1 LENFSWI
8 DICSL
13 QEAQQD
19 ISLDPVLQALPA
31 CPHLK
36 HATIFTKCASTDTVR
51 NLMHSPRLT
60 SLSLKLNTE
69 HWLAVANEIQHGRN
83 KIRVLG
89 LAMFE
94 GTSSEATAA
103 LKAIASAIRRDRNLV
118 GLMVGLTNGFMDEE
132 GVALAEAL
140 TVIKTLRWVVL
151 ADTSTDVH
159 TRATLGAR
167 AYEAFSAMLRVNTSL
182 TRLDL
187 PPLDRAGGDQR
198 LVESY
203 DQMRIEQG
211 LNKVAVENYCH
222 RTRRR
227 EGRGSMPCTS

>member
-1 LENFSWI
+1 
-8 DICSL
+8 
-13 QEAQQD
+13 
-19 ISLDPVLQALPA
+19 
-31 CPHLK
+31 
-36 HATIFTKCASTDTVR
+36 
-51 NLMHSPRLT
+51 MHSPRLT

-211 LNKVAVENYCH
+211 LNKV
-222 RTRRR
+222 
-227 EGRGSMPCTS
+227 GRGKLLSSNQTTRGAWIDALHELNVTNADDTSAFQVSCLYSFLRLKPSAWML